1 MKYHQQTRI
10 CKKLQRQYKQK
21 CHSYMW
27 AEMADPGHPGGLG
40 KCPTADVKPDW
51 DIFYQC
57 APPYLSNILKM
68 VTPPSL
74 HTMCV
79 HIFLQG
85 EKHQIR
91 KFLFWRHY
99 YGARVGHLL
108 ELLRTN

>member
-1 MKYHQQTRI
+1 MLKYGYVVPA
-10 CKKLQRQYKQK
+10 CKYKR
-21 CHSYMW
+21 
-27 AEMADPGHPGGLG
+27 
-40 KCPTADVKPDW
+40 
-51 DIFYQC
+51 
-57 APPYLSNILKM
+57 
-68 VTPPSL
+68 
-74 HTMCV
+74 V